1 MATELTE
8 AVLSASGAAALIQK
22 QIDPVVQELQRRYA
36 PLVRVLPSI
45 RWGSTVYNFNQRS
58 QVAAGGFVTDGG
70 ARPISTSTYT
80 QYPFTIKNLQAVGGV
95 TGYAEAVTADLI
107 GSLRAKEIEGAAR
120 GLEWDVETGLIWG
133 NAASTLNGPYPQ
145 FDGLDTLVSD
155 ASSTAKNTVNWS
167 GVVGVTAGAVDLTI
181 FDALIELVESNA
193 AVYPDGGNDYFFLVD
208 SGVNSKVAQLLTNQ
222 QRFNAADA
230 GAITNTEVAAGLVVP
245 TYRNVPFIKSSFLNP
260 RTNTMGTVT
269 TTTATTTGFL
279 TASQNRFY
287 KVSAIIAR
295 FGEITA
301 SAEVEQVIGATGT
314 STNIVTLAFTPPTV
328 TQLGQTLSP
337 ILYKVWESATTGTE
351 TLLGYVDG
359 NVGLQSD
366 NVTPIPT
373 TSIVDTGVTLV
384 PQNGST
390 VPATYPAAYVG
401 TNTSMVPPAASQRNI
416 YLLPR
421 DPDFIIRPY
430 VREMQTVDVFPTT
443 ASPDSLPFAFVCDTC
458 LATRAPQFMARATN
472 AVATL
477 AV

>member
-1 MATELTE
+1 M
-8 AVLSASGAAALIQK
+8 
-22 QIDPVVQELQRRYA
+22 
-36 PLVRVLPSI
+36 RVLPSI
-45 RWGSTVYNFNQRS
+45 RWGSTIYNFNQRS

-70 ARPISTSTYT
+70 ARPISTSTYN
-80 QYPFTIKNLQAVGGV
+80 QYGFTIKNLQSVGGV

-120 GLEWDVETGLIWG
+120 GLEWDVETGLLWG

-145 FDGLDTLVSD
+145 FDGLDTLVSQVTGS
-155 ASSTAKNTVNWS
+155 APNVINWAGTA
-167 GVVGVTAGAVDLTI
+167 GVTAGAVDLTI
-181 FDALIELVESNA
+181 FDQLIEMVEANA
-193 AVYPDGGNDYFFLVD
+193 AAYPDGGDDYFFLVD
-208 SGVNSKVAQLLTNQ
+208 SAVNSKIAQLLTNQ
-222 QRFNAADA
+222 QRFVAAD
-230 GAITNTEVAAGLVVP
+230 GGGITNVEVAAGLIVP
-245 TYRNVPFIKSSFLNP
+245 SYRNVPFIKSSFVNP
-260 RTNTMGTVT
+260 RTNVMGAVT
-269 TTTATTTGFL
+269 ATTATTGGSIT
-279 TASQNRFY
+279 TSQNRFY

-301 SAEVEQVIGATGT
+301 SAEVEQVIPSGT
-314 STNIVTLAFTPPTV
+314 NTNIATLSFTPPTV
-328 TQLGQTLSP
+328 TQLGQSLSAV
-337 ILYKVWESATTGTE
+337 LYKVWESATTGTE
-351 TLLGYVDG
+351 TLLGYVDA

-366 NVTPIPT
+366 NITPIPT

-401 TNTSMVPPAASQRNI
+401 TNTGLTPPLTGQRNI

-443 ASPDSLPFAFVCDTC
+443 ASPDSLPFAFVADTC
-458 LATRAPQFMARATN
+458 LAVRAPEFMARATN

-477 AV
+477 AT